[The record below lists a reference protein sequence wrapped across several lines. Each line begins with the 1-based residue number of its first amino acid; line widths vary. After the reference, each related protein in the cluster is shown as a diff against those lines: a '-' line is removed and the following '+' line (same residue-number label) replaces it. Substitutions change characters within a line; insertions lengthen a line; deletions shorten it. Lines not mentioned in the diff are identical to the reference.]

1 MEGAVMFTG
10 RYRRE
15 WRVSSDERDFNNMV
29 IIVFSAAVWL
39 FLGWKLGLAIVV
51 GAILE
56 SIEVVVMLRAVSRLR
71 REKAELI
78 NFLNDAA
85 IHLETAVQEVGSR
98 LENNSLV
105 NP

>member
-1 MEGAVMFTG
+1 
-10 RYRRE
+10 
-15 WRVSSDERDFNNMV
+15 MV

-85 IHLETAVQEVGSR
+85 IHLETAVQEVGSC

>member
-1 MEGAVMFTG
+1 
-10 RYRRE
+10 
-15 WRVSSDERDFNNMV
+15 MV

-85 IHLETAVQEVGSR
+85 IHLEIAVQEVGSC